1 MAGCL
6 LAQENPYFVT
16 YNHDLEDSGDLAKLE
31 LGVSSTIG
39 VPRSGQRAY
48 FAPYSEFEYGVT
60 QRRAGLTL
68 ARSPLFC
75 RCGRALAKILAH
87 FVDFERRF
95 ARVLLHLFPEQ
106 FHPFSGFDRL
116 ILFVGEAVG
125 LIVLVTDQLVS
136 TTSHAAL
143 QLGSIVVFPV
153 KQATK
158 SGCTT
163 CDSADDSAL

>member
-16 YNHDLEDSGDLAKLE
+16 DNHDLEDSGDLE

-68 ARSPLFC
+68 GRSPLFC
-75 RCGRALAKILAH
+75 RCGRALAKVLAH

-95 ARVLLHLFPEQ
+95 ARVLLNLFPEP
-106 FHPFSGFDRL
+106 FHPFSGFERL

-143 QLGSIVVFPV
+143 QLGSIVVLPV
-153 KQATK
+153 KQA
-158 SGCTT
+158 SN
-163 CDSADDSAL
+163 